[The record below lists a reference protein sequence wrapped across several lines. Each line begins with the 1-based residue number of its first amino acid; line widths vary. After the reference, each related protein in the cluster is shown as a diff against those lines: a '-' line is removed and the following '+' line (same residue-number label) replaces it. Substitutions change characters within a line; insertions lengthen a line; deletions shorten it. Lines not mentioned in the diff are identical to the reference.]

1 MDDERTH
8 AWVLSAYTGSAG
20 WMWVND
26 RASLPAD
33 EFLLLF
39 LGQIADVST
48 AQTGKAPPL
57 IGSVSSVQKQ
67 NFLDVMTPHAVVRED
82 PSIICLYLIFQ
93 AFNLFNLA
101 LRG

>member
-1 MDDERTH
+1 MIH

-33 EFLLLF
+33 EFLLLV
-39 LGQIADVST
+39 LGQIVDVST
-48 AQTGKAPPL
+48 AQTGKAPPF
-57 IGSVSSVQKQ
+57 IGSISSVQKQ
-67 NFLDVMTPHAVVRED
+67 NFLDVMTLHAEVREG

-101 LRG
+101 LSG